1 MKHRTML
8 SQNGLLSR
16 VLYLIGLLSLALLGS
31 YSFAVQAQAEERLVQ
46 TPAEL
51 QAAIA
56 EAQPGDV
63 IVMKDG
69 VWKDIDILFNSS
81 GLPDRLITLR
91 AQTRG
96 MVIISGASS
105 LRIAGDYLVVDGLYF
120 KDGYSSGSLH
130 LIEFRHGQ
138 KHANH
143 SRLTRIVISGFNKD
157 PMKGDDDVW
166 IGLFGTHNRVDHSL
180 FLDKK
185 PESSTL
191 MIVWRATAD
200 ANYHRI
206 DHNYFRNI
214 NNDGWDGD
222 AAIRIGDGQQ
232 ALSASHTTVES
243 NLFEN
248 MNGIGKIIS
257 LKSGG
262 NFIRNN
268 TFVNA
273 QGSIC
278 IRQGDGNV
286 IEGNFIL
293 PTANARYTGGILVM
307 GSDTVIRNNYIQG
320 VRTGGRSA
328 IEVYNGHPDNTPG
341 KGGYY
346 PSKHVTIANNTFV
359 DNDKLF
365 IIGQNYDVAKNIV
378 VPVENIT
385 FQENAVLANGGMIP
399 AINVLDQP
407 INPSY
412 EGNLFYQVKYLGIDD
427 IPGIRNADPQLKLGE
442 DGLYHYAESSP
453 LKHNIQTVPL
463 KRTEVGPEWA
473 IAQWKQFGIED
484 KPYVEPPFKDIYVV
498 AAVEASEIAEE
509 ITESAPQ
516 PSKSYYLFAMIGM
529 IALIALG
536 IGIIAKK
543 RMVW

>member
-1 MKHRTML
+1 MKGWSCLTHRA
-8 SQNGLLSR
+8 
-16 VLYLIGLLSLALLGS
+16 VLCLIFLLALALFRS
-31 YSFAVQAQAEERLVQ
+31 DHPFARAQTDERLVK

-51 QAAIA
+51 EAAIA
-56 EAQPGDV
+56 DADPGDV
-63 IVMKDG
+63 ILMQDG
-69 VWKDIDILFNSS
+69 VWRDIDILFDSR
-81 GLPDRLITLR
+81 GLPDRPITLK

-96 MVIISGASS
+96 KVMISGASS
-105 LRIAGDYLVVDGLYF
+105 VRIAGDYLVVDGLYF
-120 KDGYSSGSLH
+120 KDGSSSGSLH

-143 SRLTRIVISGFNKD
+143 SRLTNIVISGFNKD
-157 PMKGDDDVW
+157 PMKDADDVW
-166 IGLFGTHNRVDHSL
+166 IGLFGTYNRVDHSL
-180 FLDKK
+180 FLNKK

-268 TFVNA
+268 TFINA

-278 IRQGDGNV
+278 IRQGNGNL

-293 PTANARYTGGILVM
+293 PTASPRYTGGILVM
-307 GSDTVIRNNYIQG
+307 GSDTIIRNNYIQG

-328 IEVYNGHPDNTPG
+328 IEVYDGHPDNTPG

-346 PSKHVTIANNTFV
+346 PSKNISISNNTFV

-378 VPVENIT
+378 VPVENIS
-385 FQENAVLANGGMIP
+385 FKENAVLGNGSKIP
-399 AINVLDQP
+399 LMNILDRP
-407 INPSY
+407 INPEY
-412 EGNLFYQVKYLGIDD
+412 DGNLFYHANFLGIEH
-427 IPGIRNADPQLKLGE
+427 IPGIRHADPQLKLGE

-453 LKHNIQTVPL
+453 LKNNIKSAPL

-473 IAQWKQFGIED
+473 KAEWNEFGIED
-484 KPYVEPPFKDIYVV
+484 KPYVEQPFKDVNPVSTVQTEVIKL
-498 AAVEASEIAEE
+498 SE
-509 ITESAPQ
+509 T
-516 PSKSYYLFAMIGM
+516 SKNDYSYIIIGLIVLFTT
-529 IALIALG
+529 G
-536 IGIIAKK
+536 ILLIAKK
-543 RMVW
+543 RLTRN

>member
-1 MKHRTML
+1 MHRA
-8 SQNGLLSR
+8 
-16 VLYLIGLLSLALLGS
+16 VLCLICLLALALVGS
-31 YSFAVQAQAEERLVQ
+31 DHPFARAQTDERLVT

-51 QAAIA
+51 EAAIA
-56 EAQPGDV
+56 DAEPGDV
-63 IVMKDG
+63 ILMQDG
-69 VWKDIDILFNSS
+69 VWKDIDILFDSS
-81 GLPDRLITLR
+81 GLPDRPITLK

-96 MVIISGASS
+96 KVVISGSS
-105 LRIAGDYLVVDGLYF
+105 SVQIAGDYLVVDGLYF
-120 KDGYSSGSLH
+120 KDGYSSRSLH

-143 SRLTRIVISGFNKD
+143 SRLTNIVVSGFNKD
-157 PMKGDDDVW
+157 PKKDTDDVW
-166 IGLFGTHNRVDHSL
+166 IGLFGTYNRVDHSL
-180 FLDKK
+180 FLNKK

-200 ANYHRI
+200 ANYHQI

-243 NLFEN
+243 NIFEN

-262 NFIRNN
+262 NLIRNN

-278 IRQGDGNV
+278 IRQGNGNI

-293 PTANARYTGGILVM
+293 PTTSTRYTGGILVM
-307 GSDTVIRNNYIQG
+307 GSDTIIRNNYIQG

-328 IEVYNGHPDNTPG
+328 IEVYDGHPDNTPG

-346 PSKHVTIANNTFV
+346 PSKNISISNNTFV

-365 IIGQNYDVAKNIV
+365 IIGQNYDVAQNIV
-378 VPVENIT
+378 VPVENIS
-385 FQENAVLANGGMIP
+385 FKDNAVLGNGSKVPLMNI
-399 AINVLDQP
+399 LDRP
-407 INPSY
+407 INPEY
-412 EGNLFYQVKYLGIDD
+412 DGNLFYNANFLGIEH

-442 DGLYHYAESSP
+442 DGLYYYAESSP
-453 LKHNIQTVPL
+453 LKNNIKSAPL

-473 IAQWKQFGIED
+473 KAEWGEFGIED
-484 KPYVEPPFKDIYVV
+484 KPYVEQPFKDVN
-498 AAVEASEIAEE
+498 AVSIDETEISEIAPV
-509 ITESAPQ
+509 T
-516 PSKSYYLFAMIGM
+516 SKNYYSYIFGVIVIIAM
-529 IALIALG
+529 G
-536 IGIIAKK
+536 ILLIAKK
-543 RMVW
+543 RTIRK

>member
-1 MKHRTML
+1 MKHRA
-8 SQNGLLSR
+8 
-16 VLYLIGLLSLALLGS
+16 VLCLIGLLSLALFGTDPL
-31 YSFAVQAQAEERLVQ
+31 AARAQTEEQLVR

-51 QAAIA
+51 AAAIA
-56 EAQPGDV
+56 DAEPGDV
-63 IVMKDG
+63 IVMQDG
-69 VWKDIDILFNSS
+69 VWKNIDILFDSG
-81 GLPDRLITLR
+81 GLPDRPITLK

-96 MVIISGASS
+96 KVIISGASS

-143 SRLTRIVISGFNKD
+143 SRLTNTVISGFNKD
-157 PMKGDDDVW
+157 PMKGADDVW

-180 FLDKK
+180 FVDKK

-214 NNDGWDGD
+214 NNNGWDGD

-232 ALSASHTTVES
+232 ALSASRTTVES

-293 PTANARYTGGILVM
+293 PTASTRYTGGILVM

-328 IEVYNGHPDNTPG
+328 IEVYDGHPDNTPG

-346 PSKHVTIANNTFV
+346 PSNNVMIANNTFV

-378 VPVENIT
+378 VPVENIS
-385 FQENAVLANGGMIP
+385 FKENAVLGNGSMIP
-399 AINVLDQP
+399 AMNVLDQP
-407 INPSY
+407 INPAY
-412 EGNLFYQVKYLGIDD
+412 EGNMFYNVKFLGIET
-427 IPGIRNADPQLKLGE
+427 IPGIRNADPQLKLGN
-442 DGLYHYAESSP
+442 DGLYHYAEGSP
-453 LKHNIQTVPL
+453 LKHNIQSAPL

-473 IAQWKQFGIED
+473 IAEWDEFGIED
-484 KPYVEPPFKDIYVV
+484 QPYVKQPFKDVRI
-498 AAVEASEIAEE
+498 AAAIEE
-509 ITESAPQ
+509 TEGTERSPK
-516 PSKSYYLFAMIGM
+516 PSRHDFMYALVG
-529 IALIALG
+529 LIAIIAIG
-536 IGIIAKK
+536 IGAIVK
-543 RMVW
+543 RRSAR